1 MFALPRCN
9 ALESYTSVDPWRN
22 DAVTP
27 MLYRRPLGLEDE
39 PSPPLSFEELPED
52 ESISSAAS
60 AGSHGVLKYSM
71 FVFLLLYT
79 YLRTRSSCNSTNGS
93 LPSGSCV
100 STPPFLSLATS
111 LFISAG
117 IAALYSPPYS
127 PAAALTNAAPADLA
141 CASVTALGKNTSV
154 GPCRD
159 VVSCSTVKDDR
170 SRSPFTRPNPSE
182 CTD

>member
-1 MFALPRCN
+1 MNRL
-9 ALESYTSVDPWRN
+9 
-22 DAVTP
+22 
-27 MLYRRPLGLEDE
+27 RPSASRTL
-39 PSPPLSFEELPED
+39 ED
-52 ESISSAAS
+52 ESISSVES

-117 IAALYSPPYS
+117 IAALNSPPYS